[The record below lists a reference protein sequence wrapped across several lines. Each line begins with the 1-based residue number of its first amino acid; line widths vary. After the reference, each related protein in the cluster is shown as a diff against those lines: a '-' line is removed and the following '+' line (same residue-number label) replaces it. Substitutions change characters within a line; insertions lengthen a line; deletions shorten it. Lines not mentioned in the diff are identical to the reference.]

1 MKDKKVVIQLIPWI
15 CEGGAETLVK
25 DYSICLD
32 RNKFDIHV
40 LTTLMSMSTS
50 SNLQQILNAK
60 IDILSPYKWGTPSK
74 VEFIIHRLKKI
85 FVSSQKEEQKRAE
98 LEFKQQQ
105 AKEELEFKKEQ
116 SEKELEF
123 KKEQAKNDL
132 EFKKEQA
139 EEEKKARKWD
149 ILTKIGIAIIP
160 VIISSIFTVIVV
172 KITCS
177 ENRKTLMATM
187 LANEI
192 LERAGE
198 ISNVT
203 AKDVAKEALKQATN
217 VKIK

>member
-1 MKDKKVVIQLIPWI
+1 MSEVETWDLSEMTQIEAISQAQADIIMQEHNNIFGGTAKDVNQSIRNAN
-15 CEGGAETLVK
+15 EGIKNLVN
-25 DYSICLD
+25 I
-32 RNKFDIHV
+32 
-40 LTTLMSMSTS
+40 
-50 SNLQQILNAK
+50 QQI
-60 IDILSPYKWGTPSK
+60 
-74 VEFIIHRLKKI
+74 
-85 FVSSQKEEQKRAE
+85 SQKDEENEAKRADFNAEMEQKKAE

-105 AKEELEFKKEQ
+105 AEEELEFKKEQ
-116 SEKELEF
+116 SEKELKQRE
-123 KKEQAKNDL
+123 KELDFRKDQAEKEL
-132 EFKKEQA
+132 EFKKQQA
-139 EEEKKARKWD
+139 EDEKKAKFWD
-149 ILTKIGIAIIP
+149 ILSKIGIAIIP
-160 VIISSIFTVIVV
+160 VLISSIFTVIVV

>member
-1 MKDKKVVIQLIPWI
+1 MSEVEKDLDEMSQIEILEQSQADIIVQAHNSIFDGTAKDVNQNSKIVNDGIKNLINI
-15 CEGGAETLVK
+15 
-25 DYSICLD
+25 
-32 RNKFDIHV
+32 
-40 LTTLMSMSTS
+40 
-50 SNLQQILNAK
+50 QQI
-60 IDILSPYKWGTPSK
+60 
-74 VEFIIHRLKKI
+74 
-85 FVSSQKEEQKRAE
+85 SQKEEENEQKKADFEAEMDQKKAE

-105 AKEELEFKKEQ
+105 AEKELEFKKEQ

-132 EFKKEQA
+132 NFKKEQA

-149 ILTKIGIAIIP
+149 ILAKIGIAIIP

>member
-1 MKDKKVVIQLIPWI
+1 MSEVEKDLNEMSQIEILEQSQADIIVQAHNSIFDGTAKDVNQNSKIVNDGIKNLINI
-15 CEGGAETLVK
+15 
-25 DYSICLD
+25 
-32 RNKFDIHV
+32 
-40 LTTLMSMSTS
+40 
-50 SNLQQILNAK
+50 QQI
-60 IDILSPYKWGTPSK
+60 
-74 VEFIIHRLKKI
+74 
-85 FVSSQKEEQKRAE
+85 SQKEEENDQKKADFEAEMDQKKAE

-105 AKEELEFKKEQ
+105 AKD
-116 SEKELEF
+116 ELEF

-149 ILTKIGIAIIP
+149 ILAKIGIAIIP

>member
-1 MKDKKVVIQLIPWI
+1 MLYKRLNDIYSESKNIKIP
-15 CEGGAETLVK
+15 LF
-25 DYSICLD
+25 
-32 RNKFDIHV
+32 N
-40 LTTLMSMSTS
+40 
-50 SNLQQILNAK
+50 SNFEK
-60 IDILSPYKWGTPSK
+60 IDIENKCFDCGCRNPELISVNNGILICNKCGINHMAFPPGTSILINKESK
-74 VEFIIHRLKKI
+74 MI
-85 FVSSQKEEQKRAE
+85 
-98 LEFKQQQ
+98 
-105 AKEELEFKKEQ
+105 

-139 EEEKKARKWD
+139 DEEKKARKWD
-149 ILTKIGIAIIP
+149 ILAKIGIAIIP

>member
-1 MKDKKVVIQLIPWI
+1 MGEVENDLNEMSQVEALQQSQADVVVEAYNSIFNGTATDVNQNSKIVNDGIKNLINIQQVIQ
-15 CEGGAETLVK
+15 
-25 DYSICLD
+25 
-32 RNKFDIHV
+32 
-40 LTTLMSMSTS
+40 
-50 SNLQQILNAK
+50 
-60 IDILSPYKWGTPSK
+60 
-74 VEFIIHRLKKI
+74 
-85 FVSSQKEEQKRAE
+85 KEEESEQKRADFEAEMNQKKEE
-98 LEFKQQQ
+98 LAFKQQQ
-105 AKEELEFKKEQ
+105 AKDELEFKKEQ

-123 KKEQAKNDL
+123 KKEQANKDL

-139 EEEKKARKWD
+139 EEEKKTRKWD
-149 ILTKIGIAIIP
+149 ILSKIGIAVIP

-177 ENRKTLMATM
+177 ENRKTLISTM

>member
-1 MKDKKVVIQLIPWI
+1 MSEVEKDLN
-15 CEGGAETLVK
+15 E
-25 DYSICLD
+25 
-32 RNKFDIHV
+32 
-40 LTTLMSMSTS
+40 MSQIDA
-50 SNLQQILNAK
+50 LQQAQADMIFQEHNSIFDGTSKDVNQSIKNANEGIKNLVAIQGIL
-60 IDILSPYKWGTPSK
+60 
-74 VEFIIHRLKKI
+74 
-85 FVSSQKEEQKRAE
+85 QKEDELSQRIEEFDSEMEQKQAE
-98 LEFKQQQ
+98 F
-105 AKEELEFKKEQ
+105 EFKKQ
-116 SEKELEF
+116 QAEKELDF
-123 KKEQAKNDL
+123 KKEQADKELN
-132 EFKKEQA
+132 FKKEQA
-139 EEEKKARKWD
+139 EEEKKAKKWD
-149 ILTKIGIAIIP
+149 ILSKIGIAIIP

>member
-1 MKDKKVVIQLIPWI
+1 MSEVEKDLN
-15 CEGGAETLVK
+15 E
-25 DYSICLD
+25 
-32 RNKFDIHV
+32 
-40 LTTLMSMSTS
+40 MSQIDA
-50 SNLQQILNAK
+50 LQQAQADMIFQEHNSIFDGTSKDVNQSIKNANEGIKNLVAIQGIL
-60 IDILSPYKWGTPSK
+60 
-74 VEFIIHRLKKI
+74 
-85 FVSSQKEEQKRAE
+85 QKEDELSQRIEEFDSEMEQKQAE
-98 LEFKQQQ
+98 F
-105 AKEELEFKKEQ
+105 EFKKQ
-116 SEKELEF
+116 QAEKELEF
-123 KKEQAKNDL
+123 KKEQADKELN
-132 EFKKEQA
+132 FKKEQA
-139 EEEKKARKWD
+139 EEEKKAKKWD
-149 ILTKIGIAIIP
+149 ILSKIGIAIIP